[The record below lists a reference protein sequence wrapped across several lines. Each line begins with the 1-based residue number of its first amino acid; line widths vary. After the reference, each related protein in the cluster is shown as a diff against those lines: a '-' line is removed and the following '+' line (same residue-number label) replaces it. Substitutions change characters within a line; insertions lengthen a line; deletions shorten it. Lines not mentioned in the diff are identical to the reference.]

1 MEIFTQQDKMSSLV
15 SANCNLL
22 PIINRFGI
30 KLGFKDK
37 TIGDICRDHDV
48 NTDFFLAIVNTYNDE
63 KYFPEDKLLSFS
75 PLLLI
80 DYLKNTHNY
89 YIGYVLP
96 KIERMLKTIIEGSSE
111 YSSSLKVIASF
122 YQKYKEELLLHLQTE
137 DEKVFP
143 YIVDLYKN
151 RILRK
156 GSKSIEEYEDEHTNV
171 EEKLSDLKNLVIKYL
186 EPTYNH
192 NDMNEF
198 LLALFSFE
206 KDLYD
211 HARIEDVILV
221 KQVVMLE
228 QECKTNTEG

>member
-1 MEIFTQQDKMSSLV
+1 MKIFKQQDKMSSLV
-15 SANCNLL
+15 IANCNLL
-22 PIINRFGI
+22 PVINRFGI

-37 TIGDICRDHDV
+37 TIEEICVENQV
-48 NTDFFLAIVNTYNDE
+48 NTDFFLAIVNTYTDE
-63 KYFPEDKLLSFS
+63 NYFPEDELLSFS

-96 KIERMLKTIIEGSSE
+96 KIERLLISIIDGSSE
-111 YSSSLKVIASF
+111 YSSSLKIINSF
-122 YQKYKEELLLHLQTE
+122 YQKYKEELLIHLQTE

-151 RILRK
+151 KTIRK
-156 GSKSIEEYEDEHTNV
+156 GQKSIEEYEDEHTNV
-171 EEKLSDLKNLVIKYL
+171 EEKLSDLKNLIIKYL

-198 LLALFSFE
+198 LQALFSFE

-228 QECKTNTEG
+228 NEFKSNAEG

>member
-1 MEIFTQQDKMSSLV
+1 MSALV
-15 SANCNLL
+15 TANPNLL
-22 PIINRFGI
+22 PVMNRFGI
-30 KLGFKDK
+30 QLGFKEK
-37 TIGDICRDHDV
+37 TIGEICLQREV
-48 NTDFFLAIVNTYNDE
+48 NTEFFLAIVNTYTDE
-63 KYFPEDKLLSFS
+63 AYFPEDELLGFS

-96 KIERMLKTIIEGSSE
+96 KIERL
-111 YSSSLKVIASF
+111 LNNLIASCLEKNSASMKIISSF
-122 YQKYKEELLLHLQTE
+122 YAKYKQELLLHLKGE

-143 YIVDLYKN
+143 YIVDLYHT
-151 RILRK
+151 RRLRPGQK
-156 GSKSIEEYEDEHTNV
+156 LISDYEDEHTNV

-186 EPTYNH
+186 EPNYNH

-198 LLALFSFE
+198 LQALFNFE

-221 KQVVMLE
+221 KQVMLLE
-228 QECKTNTEG
+228 QEASQNPAC

>member
-48 NTDFFLAIVNTYNDE
+48 NADFFLAIVNTYNDE